1 MNSKTAKTGKKIIHV
16 VQHLAPGG
24 IESLTLE
31 MLRFANPEDQL
42 LIVSLEGNK
51 KDALEIWPRLRE
63 YHKQMIFLDKAPGIQ
78 PRVVLNLLRT
88 FQCLRPDVVHTHHL
102 GPLIYAGVAA
112 KLAGINV
119 HIHTEHDA
127 WHLAN
132 NKHKRLQRWLMKLI
146 QPVMVADAMLVKQ
159 QLDNLFRYH
168 RTVVIKN
175 GIDCNKFYP
184 ASQTLSRGHFDLPL
198 DKRIIGCAG
207 RLEKVKDQQTAIK
220 AMKFLPEDTLL
231 VIAGDGSQRT
241 ALTHLVQFLDLQH
254 RVIFIGQTDQMTLFY
269 QALDV
274 FCMPSLME
282 GLPLSLLEAQ
292 ACNIPVVTTDVGAS
306 SEAVCPDTGKF
317 VKVGDVTGLAATLL
331 QTLNQSRVKQ
341 PREFVLKNFEIR
353 DMAKAYHTLALGG
366 QL

>member
-1 MNSKTAKTGKKIIHV
+1 MNSKTVKTGKKIIHV

-63 YHKQMIFLDKAPGIQ
+63 YHKQMIFMDKAPGVQ

-112 KLAGINV
+112 KLADINV

-127 WHLAN
+127 WHLTN
-132 NKHKRLQRWLMKLI
+132 NKHKRLQRWLMKLT

-184 ASQTLSRGHFDLPL
+184 ASQTLARVHFDLPI
-198 DKRIIGCAG
+198 DRRIIGCAG
-207 RLEKVKDQQTAIK
+207 RLEKVKDQKTAIK

-306 SEAVCPDTGKF
+306 SEAVCPHTGKF
-317 VKVGDVTGLAATLL
+317 IKVGDVPGLAATLL

-353 DMAKAYHTLALGG
+353 DMAKAYHTLALGD